1 MDKNKEQII
10 KPGLYLISTPIG
22 NMQDITFRAI
32 NILKKSDII
41 LCEDT
46 RRSFNLLSYYNIKKK
61 LFSYHKFN
69 EKKNSEKIIN
79 LIKEN
84 KVVSLISDA
93 GTPTISDPGLVLV
106 KKCIQQD
113 LNVHPIPGSSAVIA
127 AMSVSGFEDKFL
139 FYGFLNKKENELNKV
154 LKSIAN
160 LDYSLIFFIPANKI
174 NFYLNLFKKY
184 FNNRE
189 ILIAKEIT
197 KIHEEFIRGK
207 IDSIK
212 PFPQEAKGELTV
224 IISKQVI
231 KNNSKNVINESVK
244 LEIKKMLK
252 KYSHKDVVEYIVK
265 KENLPK
271 KLIYDYCLKIK
282 WKKKLLIIF
291 TLFLLTSCVGSS
303 TSGVFGSGV
312 SIALDPRTLG
322 TQIDDSIM
330 QKNLQARLALTE
342 KKYLIKLSV
351 KVLDGRIFLS
361 GKVDE
366 AEEKLKVTKM
376 AWETKGARSVKNNI
390 VVKQK
395 FSFKNA
401 AVDVLITSQLRTA
414 LILNKKVKA
423 ANFNID
429 TVNQKTYVF
438 GIAHSNEEK
447 KEIIQE
453 AKQIVDLKELI
464 TSILLVS
471 DLSRKKE

>member
-1 MDKNKEQII
+1 M
-10 KPGLYLISTPIG
+10 
-22 NMQDITFRAI
+22 
-32 NILKKSDII
+32 
-41 LCEDT
+41 
-46 RRSFNLLSYYNIKKK
+46 
-61 LFSYHKFN
+61 
-69 EKKNSEKIIN
+69 
-79 LIKEN
+79 
-84 KVVSLISDA
+84 
-93 GTPTISDPGLVLV
+93 
-106 KKCIQQD
+106 
-113 LNVHPIPGSSAVIA
+113 
-127 AMSVSGFEDKFL
+127 
-139 FYGFLNKKENELNKV
+139 
-154 LKSIAN
+154 
-160 LDYSLIFFIPANKI
+160 
-174 NFYLNLFKKY
+174 
-184 FNNRE
+184 
-189 ILIAKEIT
+189 
-197 KIHEEFIRGK
+197 
-207 IDSIK
+207 
-212 PFPQEAKGELTV
+212 
-224 IISKQVI
+224 
-231 KNNSKNVINESVK
+231 
-244 LEIKKMLK
+244 
-252 KYSHKDVVEYIVK
+252 
-265 KENLPK
+265 
-271 KLIYDYCLKIK
+271 
-282 WKKKLLIIF
+282 KKKLLIIF

-429 TVNQKTYVF
+429 TLNQKTYIF